1 MEILLFSAF
10 YRSEPEA
17 FPMGFSQLASYYWL
31 QQAFLALFMTWL
43 MEEEIF
49 QAISNGTVAYEL
61 CRPVD
66 IYSMW
71 FVKSL
76 ANRAS
81 KAVLRCM
88 PILLTALLLPKPYG
102 LALPP
107 DVKTAVL
114 FLLSM
119 ILGFLV
125 VVAFSMLIYIATFF
139 TLSPLESGS
148 YPCPLWNSCPAE
160 SFPFPFFPA
169 GYAASWS
176 CFPLHPCRTLLTGF
190 IRQTLLVQRL

>member
-1 MEILLFSAF
+1 MKKYASFFKIRFIQGLQYRTAAYAGILTQFMWGAMEILLFSAF

-81 KAVLRCM
+81 KCH
-88 PILLTALLLPKPYG
+88 
-102 LALPP
+102 
-107 DVKTAVL
+107 D
-114 FLLSM
+114 
-119 ILGFLV
+119 
-125 VVAFSMLIYIATFF
+125 AFRFHRSSYATFF
-139 TLSPLESGS
+139 TAP
-148 YPCPLWNSCPAE
+148 YCTN
-160 SFPFPFFPA
+160 FI
-169 GYAASWS
+169 
-176 CFPLHPCRTLLTGF
+176 GF
-190 IRQTLLVQRL
+190 YFH

>member
-1 MEILLFSAF
+1 
-10 YRSEPEA
+10 
-17 FPMGFSQLASYYWL
+17 
-31 QQAFLALFMTWL
+31 
-43 MEEEIF
+43 
-49 QAISNGTVAYEL
+49 
-61 CRPVD
+61 
-66 IYSMW
+66 MW

-139 TLSPLESGS
+139 TLSPLGIRVISLSLVEFMSGGII
-148 YPCPLWNSCPAE
+148 PL
-160 SFPFPFFPA
+160 PFLPGRIRGIMELLPFASMQNAPYRIYSANIA
-169 GYAASWS
+169 GAAAVS
-176 CFPLHPCRTLLTGF
+176 TLSLQLFWVIALTVLGHYLMSLALKHAV
-190 IRQTLLVQRL
+190 IQGG